1 MTTQLL
7 EAMFRVDGVV
17 ENMVEQA
24 HKKIM
29 YIPQLKTTEFGEE
42 TYIIRDFQLDF
53 SKLVY
58 TPITDINIIKKSLT
72 DNREA
77 IIEEDGGFI
86 LSSVKPEKRLV
97 DAIRQISEIDYE
109 KATSTVQS
117 IVRQFLTFYR
127 NKYSESEVNNICTM
141 YIQDITEQLK
151 SQLLQNLAV
160 VHKGIVEVVSG
171 IETKIVSNVL
181 NIESNIKDIYEAPE
195 TGTSIKS
202 LVYSGANKSVV
213 SPFKF
218 DSNPERIFALVCEHS
233 PEVIQWLRPNQKQ
246 FNITYDRN
254 KLYIPDFVVETATDY
269 YLVEVKGLNMLD
281 NPQVKAKQERAIQYC
296 KLASEYNIANEY
308 KPFTY
313 LFIPEDQFD
322 TTTSFGSLIRFR
334 NNNGLEGI

>member
-1 MTTQLL
+1 
-7 EAMFRVDGVV
+7 
-17 ENMVEQA
+17 
-24 HKKIM
+24 
-29 YIPQLKTTEFGEE
+29 
-42 TYIIRDFQLDF
+42 
-53 SKLVY
+53 
-58 TPITDINIIKKSLT
+58 
-72 DNREA
+72 
-77 IIEEDGGFI
+77 
-86 LSSVKPEKRLV
+86 
-97 DAIRQISEIDYE
+97 
-109 KATSTVQS
+109 
-117 IVRQFLTFYR
+117 
-127 NKYSESEVNNICTM
+127 M
-141 YIQDITEQLK
+141 YIQDITDQLK

-202 LVYSGANKSVV
+202 LVYSGANKAVV

-254 KLYIPDFVVETATDY
+254 KLYVPDFVVETATDY

-296 KLASEYNIANEY
+296 KLASEYNIAHKH
-308 KPFTY
+308 KPFAY

-322 TTTSFGSLIRFR
+322 SSTTFKSLIERHK
-334 NNNGLEGI
+334 